1 MILPQPWQSFRRS
14 TCPWLPAGSTD
25 WMTMVSPVR
34 SPKSDTVAAV
44 TAGLG
49 WGWRDPGLPEAKVE
63 DPKIN
68 PAWNITGWWYTYPSE
83 KYESQLG
90 WLFPI
95 YGKIKNVPNHQP
107 DQSPM
112 NMAMARANRLWTYCD
127 SLTSTCAKLR
137 YLGVS
142 KMVQVINLN
151 ENNCYTW
158 WHICP
163 RTCSFL
169 AFDAREK
176 HQQIWVECGSGWFIK
191 RTFSEYFGSLDDIVN
206 FKPTVRFPSNSWF
219 SPYSWLSWPSLLLCL
234 KFLLFRQGQGAIP
247 RLSAESRLA
256 NLVIPSKKLG
266 IKMERISGK
275 L

>member
-34 SPKSDTVAAV
+34 SPKSDTVADAV

-49 WGWRDPGLPEAKVE
+49 WGWRGPGLPEAQKVE

-68 PAWNITGWWYTYPSE
+68 PMVWNISLLWIWLW
-83 KYESQLG
+83 LG
-90 WLFPI
+90 QIGFGHTVTHVDACKAAVFGGL
-95 YGKIKNVPNHQP
+95 KNGASHQP
-107 DQSPM
+107 EWKQ
-112 NMAMARANRLWTYCD
+112 L
-127 SLTSTCAKLR
+127 LHL
-137 YLGVS
+137 
-142 KMVQVINLN
+142 
-151 ENNCYTW
+151 
-158 WHICP
+158 
-163 RTCSFL
+163 RTCFFL

-191 RTFSEYFGSLDDIVN
+191 RNFSEYFGSLDDIVN
-206 FKPTVRFPSNSWF
+206 FKPTVRFPSISWF

-247 RLSAESRLA
+247 RLSAEIRLA

-266 IKMERISGK
+266 IKMEQITR
-275 L
+275 